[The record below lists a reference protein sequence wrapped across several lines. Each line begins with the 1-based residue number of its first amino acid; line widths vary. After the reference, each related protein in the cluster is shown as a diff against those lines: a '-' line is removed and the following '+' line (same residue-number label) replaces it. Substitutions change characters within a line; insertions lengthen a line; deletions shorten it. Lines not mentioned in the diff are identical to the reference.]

1 LRSPDGRG
9 IHLDLI
15 WAALLGALQG
25 VTEWLPVSSSGHL
38 VIVQR
43 VISYESVLF
52 DAMVHG
58 GTLLAV
64 IVVFRTEVLGLVR
77 GLLSLPL
84 ATITHR
90 SLTPEER
97 LAWYTLVGTV
107 PIVLAGLLLADAVEA
122 MFSNPEIAGIGLFIT
137 GFLLLATKR
146 SKEGKSLDLRTS
158 LIVGL
163 AQVAAIVPGISR
175 SGSTISAGMISGL
188 KRDEAVTFSFL
199 LSVPAIAGALTLEV
213 IRSPLREVMAPA
225 NLVGFV
231 SSFAVGVIAIKALLA
246 VIRRREFH
254 LFAYYC
260 FALGL
265 VVLLLMN

>member
-1 LRSPDGRG
+1 M
-9 IHLDLI
+9 DLL
-15 WAALLGALQG
+15 WAFLLGALQG

-43 VISYESVLF
+43 MISYRSVLF

-64 IVVFRTEVLGLVR
+64 LLVFRMEVLRLVR

-84 ATITHR
+84 AIASHR
-90 SLTPEER
+90 SLTSEER
-97 LAWYTLVGTV
+97 LAWYTVVGTL
-107 PIVLAGLLLADAVEA
+107 PIVLVGLLLADTVEA
-122 MFSNPEIAGIGLFIT
+122 MFFNPKIAGGGLLIT
-137 GFLLLATKR
+137 GFLLLATRR
-146 SKEGKSLDLRTS
+146 SKEDKSLDLGTS

-163 AQVAAIVPGISR
+163 AQAAAIVPGISR

-188 KRDEAVTFSFL
+188 KREEAVTFSFL

-213 IRSPLREVMAPA
+213 IRSPLEEVMAPA
-225 NLVGFV
+225 NLMGFV
-231 SSFAVGVIAIKALLA
+231 SSFAVGVIAIKVLLA

-265 VVLLLMN
+265 AVLLLLN